1 MVKTLNLRRLLLL
14 AVVLCLV
21 LAGLGARLVV
31 LQAVR
36 HKKFKQIAE
45 WNTQSFFLREPRR
58 GDILDVNGNP
68 LATCVPIKKVYANPR
83 FIGDH
88 YPEVARVLAP
98 LLSCNEAELASR
110 LRPTVLRT
118 NEHGIPVTNAAVNLK
133 RKVSVEQWQQ
143 ITQAMAQ
150 LNFNVEGKKLT
161 KAEKSFYQTL
171 RQKAIYPIDDQQR
184 VYPSKNLAAH
194 VVGFVQERERE
205 ADNIT
210 INELVGQD
218 GIEAWFNSKLCGS
231 RGWRVTEADNHRQEI
246 AVYREQEVEP
256 RPGLNVVLT
265 LDMIVQHIVESEL
278 AEAVKE
284 HTPISASAVVVRP
297 RTGEILA
304 MATLPNYDPNMTN
317 KTEMDAMRK
326 TEMDAMRN
334 RVIADTAE
342 PGSTFKIVTIS
353 AALNESLIGLDEM
366 IDCEHGAWQFMGHW
380 LHDDH
385 GGHGPMTVENI
396 VAKSSNIGT
405 AKIAIYKLGEQ
416 KVYDY
421 IKAYGFGARTG
432 VTLGGEVAGR
442 VNKFTEKDKLMISR
456 VPIGQSVTVTPLQ
469 MVLAMSAVANGGK
482 LMSPML
488 VNRLQDQNGSTF
500 TQYRPQMVR
509 QVVSESAAKQLVKAL
524 KQVATRDGTA
534 VKAALEHYTVAG
546 KTGTA
551 QKVVGGVYAAGKY
564 TTSFVGFFPADEPEV
579 CIAVVLDEP
588 KNGHYGGQIAAPVF
602 RAIGEEVAGY
612 LKIRPDRQE
621 TSAEGAAVG
630 GVAVLR

>member
-1 MVKTLNLRRLLLL
+1 MVKTLNLRRLFLL
-14 AVVLCLV
+14 ASVLCLV

-31 LQAVR
+31 LQVVR
-36 HKKFKQIAE
+36 HEKFKRIAE
-45 WNTQSFFLREPRR
+45 WNTQSFCLREPRR

-68 LATCVPIKKVYANPR
+68 LATCVPVKKVYANPR
-83 FIGDH
+83 FLGNR
-88 YPEVARVLAP
+88 YPEVARALAP
-98 LLSCNEAELASR
+98 LLSYNESELAAR

-118 NEHGIPVTNAAVNLK
+118 NEQGVPVTNAAVNLK

-150 LNFNVEGKKLT
+150 LNFNLEGKKLT
-161 KAEKSFYQTL
+161 KAERSFYQTL
-171 RQKAIYPIDDQQR
+171 RQRAIYPIDDQQR

-194 VVGFVQERERE
+194 VLGFVQERERDS
-205 ADNIT
+205 DNIT

-246 AVYREQEVEP
+246 VVYREQEVEP

-265 LDMIVQHIVESEL
+265 LDIIIQHIVESEL

-284 HTPISASAVVVRP
+284 HTPISASAIVVRP

-317 KTEMDAMRK
+317 KTEMDW
-326 TEMDAMRN
+326 MRN

-353 AALNESLIGLDEM
+353 AALNENLIGLDDM
-366 IDCEHGAWQFMGHW
+366 IDCEHGIWQFMGHS

-385 GGHGPMTVENI
+385 GGHGLMTVENI

-421 IKAYGFGARTG
+421 IMAYGFGARTG
-432 VTLGGEVAGR
+432 VTLGGEVAGH

-456 VPIGQSVTVTPLQ
+456 VPIGQSVTVTQLQ

-500 TQYRPQMVR
+500 TQYHPQVVR
-509 QVVSESAAKQLVKAL
+509 QVVGESAAKQLVKAL

-564 TTSFVGFFPADEPEV
+564 TTSFVGFFPADDPEV

-602 RAIGEEVAGY
+602 RAIGEEIAGY
-612 LKIRPDRQE
+612 LKIRPDREE
-621 TSAEGAAVG
+621 TNSDGTRAA
-630 GVAVLR
+630 GVAVR